1 MATNKTSEN
10 TGDVLAYLETI
21 TNEKRKADA
30 LVMLDIMSEITGK
43 KPTMWGNSI
52 VGFGKYRYK
61 YESGREG
68 EWFICGFSPRVQ
80 ALTLYLMQGYGS
92 YEAYMEKLGNY
103 KTGKSCLYI
112 KKLEDID
119 MKVLKALIGEM
130 VKDISKGGEIIG

>member
-1 MATNKTSEN
+1 MTENKTMEN
-10 TGDVLAYLETI
+10 SGDVQAYLSTI
-21 TNEKRKADA
+21 TNDKRKADA
-30 LVMLDIMSEITGK
+30 LVMLDVMSEITGK
-43 KPTMWGNSI
+43 TPTMWGKSI

-80 ALTLYLMQGYGS
+80 ALTLYLMQGYGD
-92 YEAYMEKLGNY
+92 YKVYMDKLGKF

-119 MKVLKALIGEM
+119 MTVLKELIKVMFE
-130 VKDISKGGEIIG
+130 DISNGGEIIG